1 MTFIGF
7 AVIAAL
13 ASLLTWAA
21 WSGFSHW
28 ITHRYA
34 GDFYFSGIAGFVAVI
49 LWAFF
54 GWSLVT

>member
-1 MTFIGF
+1 MALIGF
-7 AVIAAL
+7 AVIAVL
-13 ASLLTWAA
+13 ASILTWMA

-34 GDFYFSGIAGFVAVI
+34 EDFFWSGIAGVVAVI

-54 GWSLVT
+54 GWSLAT

>member
-7 AVIAAL
+7 VVIAFA

-28 ITHRYA
+28 ITQRYA
-34 GDFYFSGIAGFVAVI
+34 ADFYFSGIAGFVAVI